1 MIFRIAL
8 SLFASLMFVSV
19 SAQQI
24 ENTSA
29 VLYNAAGRVYDPWVK
44 KYKPKKKF
52 RNRRPGGSESK
63 AHSFYPEIG
72 ITAGTSYYIGDIN
85 PYRHFGPEK
94 AVAYGGVYRAN
105 LTRRHVLRFQAMKM
119 KVQAN
124 DNQNT
129 NPNLV
134 NRNLHFKSDITEFA
148 LLLEINFYSFRIG
161 DTYERFTPYVF
172 GGVAQFT
179 MNPMAQYEGTW
190 FELQTL
196 HTEGQTG
203 AGYEKEYK
211 RSQFA
216 IPFGA
221 GVKFAFADRL
231 ALSLEWGMR
240 KTTTDYL
247 DDVSG
252 YYANPL
258 DVRQNSGEL
267 GEDLSDRSIESV
279 GPNGTNAGVYR
290 GNPDNNDWYVYSG
303 LMLSVRL
310 GKNYTSCWRGNK
322 SAKKY

>member
-1 MIFRIAL
+1 MNFRITF
-8 SLFASLMFVSV
+8 SLLASLVFMNL
-19 SAQQI
+19 SAQWI
-24 ENTSA
+24 DLTSPQM
-29 VLYNAAGRVYDPWVK
+29 YNVAGRVYDSWDK
-44 KYKPKKKF
+44 RYKPKKQI

-63 AHSFYPEIG
+63 AHSFYPEVG

-94 AVAYGGVYRAN
+94 LVAYGGVYRAN

-119 KVQAN
+119 TVQAS
-124 DNQNT
+124 DSQNED
-129 NPNLV
+129 PNLV

-172 GGVAQFT
+172 GGIAQFT

-196 HTEGQTG
+196 HTEGQT
-203 AGYEKEYK
+203 ADGYAKEYK

-216 IPFGA
+216 IPFGV
-221 GVKFAFADRL
+221 GVKYAFADRL

-240 KTTTDYL
+240 KTSTDYL

-252 YYANPL
+252 LYANPL
-258 DVRQNSGEL
+258 DVRQTSGRL
-267 GEDLSDRSIESV
+267 GEDLSDRSIQPV
-279 GPNGTNAGVYR
+279 GPNDTNSGVYR

-310 GKNYTSCWRGNK
+310 GKNYTSCWRGDK